1 MTDPLVPAECDL
13 RDFPYLPV
21 DVQRLLTSETWVLG
35 KGDERAAAM
44 ALWLQSW
51 HQVPAASLPENDRM
65 LGHLAQVA
73 NWKRVKPQALRGWVL
88 CTDGRLYHPVV
99 AEKALEAWVEKLV
112 NSFSGSIGNAS
123 RWGIEVDTA
132 STLGQILFALDC
144 LRKLAPQ
151 SKVFKKKAVAKI
163 VAGSPPESPPDNA
176 GGSPPDAEKHR
187 PPIAREEKRREG
199 INRETDAGGRDPDPP
214 AATPGTTAGEACKA
228 MRQAGLQDA
237 NPGHPELIALLAAG
251 MTVDELACAAS
262 DTARAGKGFVYA
274 LRTAASRRRDAA
286 NVGTLPAAAPMRAQ
300 PTGETAYQRTQ
311 RERMQRDFPSIAAK
325 APTASN
331 RTPTTVET
339 EATDVT
345 ARRLG

>member
-1 MTDPLVPAECDL
+1 MTEPLVPIECDL

-35 KGDERAAAM
+35 KGDERSAAM

-51 HQVPAASLPENDRM
+51 HQVPAASLPDNDRM

-132 STLGQILFALDC
+132 TTHGQILFALQC
-144 LRKLAPQ
+144 LRNLAPQ

-176 GGSPPDAEKHR
+176 GGSPPDDEKHR

-199 INRETDAGGRDPDPP
+199 INKATAPRTDARDLDLDPGKP
-214 AATPGTTAGEACKA
+214 SAGEACKA
-228 MRQAGLQDA
+228 MKRAGMADA
-237 NPGHPELIALLAAG
+237 NPGHPELLALLDAG
-251 MTVDELACAAS
+251 ITVDELASAAADTAAS
-262 DTARAGKGFVYA
+262 GKGFVYA
-274 LRTAASRRRDAA
+274 LRTAAGRRRDAA
-286 NVGTLPAAAPMRAQ
+286 KVGALPGAAPGRPPATE
-300 PTGETAYQRTQ
+300 PEWRREQ
-311 RERMQRDFPSIAAK
+311 RERVQQAAPY
-325 APTASN
+325 AA
-331 RTPTTVET
+331 
-339 EATDVT
+339 
-345 ARRLG
+345 ARRDTTQPQEVFDALPPATR

>member
-1 MTDPLVPAECDL
+1 MTSPLVPAECDL

-51 HQVPAASLPENDRM
+51 HQVPAASLPDNDRM

-112 NSFSGSIGNAS
+112 NSYSGALGNAK
-123 RWGIEVDTA
+123 RWGIDIDIDATRRQ
-132 STLGQILFALDC
+132 LLFALDC
-144 LRKLAPQ
+144 LRALAPQ
-151 SKVFKKKAVAKI
+151 SKVFKKQAVAKI
-163 VAGSPPESPPDNA
+163 VAGSPPESPPDNP
-176 GGSPPDAEKHR
+176 GGSPPDDEKHR

-199 INRETDAGGRDPDPP
+199 INTERDGASAPEPGPETPKS
-214 AATPGTTAGEACKA
+214 TAGEACKA

-237 NPGHPELIALLAAG
+237 NPGHPELLALLAAG
-251 MTVDELACAAS
+251 ITVDELASAAA
-262 DTARAGKGFVYA
+262 DAVKLGKGFVYA
-274 LRTAASRRRDAA
+274 MRMAATRRRDAA
-286 NVGTLPAAAPMRAQ
+286 NVGALPTAAPGRQQ
-300 PTGETAYQRTQ
+300 PTGETAYQRGM
-311 RERMQRDFPSIAAK
+311 REKVAAWAPALAARPPGSI
-325 APTASN
+325 PETI
-331 RTPTTVET
+331 ET
-339 EATDVT
+339 EVRDVT
-345 ARRLG
+345 PRRLG

>member
-1 MTDPLVPAECDL
+1 MTEPLVPVECDL

-51 HQVPAASLPENDRM
+51 HQVPAASLPDNDRM

-73 NWKRVKPQALRGWVL
+73 SWKRVKPQALRGWVL

-132 STLGQILFALDC
+132 TTHGQILFALQC
-144 LRKLAPQ
+144 LRNLAPQ

-163 VAGSPPESPPDNA
+163 VAGSPPESPPDNV
-176 GGSPPDAEKHR
+176 GGSPPDPEKHR

-199 INRETDAGGRDPDPP
+199 INK
-214 AATPGTTAGEACKA
+214 ATAPHAHMPEASLPNLTTAAGEACRA
-228 MRQAGLQDA
+228 MRKAGLQDA
-237 NPGHPELIALLAAG
+237 NPGHPELLALLEAG
-251 MTVDELACAAS
+251 ITVDELASASADAAS
-262 DTARAGKGFVYA
+262 AGKGFVYA
-274 LRTAASRRRDAA
+274 LRTAAGRRRDAA
-286 NVGTLPAAAPMRAQ
+286 KVGALPAAGPA
-300 PTGETAYQRTQ
+300 PTGETAYQRNQ
-311 RERMQRDFPSIAAK
+311 RERMAKAVPSIAAK
-325 APTASN
+325 PPGAQPITL
-331 RTPTTVET
+331 ET

>member
-1 MTDPLVPAECDL
+1 MTSPLVPVECDL

-51 HQVPAASLPENDRM
+51 HQVPAASLPDNDRM

-73 NWKRVKPQALRGWVL
+73 SWKRVKDQALRGWVL

-132 STLGQILFALDC
+132 TTHAQILFALDC
-144 LRKLAPQ
+144 LRNLAPQ

-163 VAGSPPESPPDNA
+163 VAGSPPDNA
-176 GGSPPDAEKHR
+176 GGSPPDVEKHR

-199 INRETDAGGRDPDPP
+199 INKATDPHADVPEASTPNP
-214 AATPGTTAGEACKA
+214 AASAGEACRA

-237 NPGHPELIALLAAG
+237 NPGHPELLAMLGAG
-251 MTVDELACAAS
+251 ITVEELASAAA
-262 DTARAGKGFVYA
+262 DTVAAGKGFVYA

-286 NVGTLPAAAPMRAQ
+286 KVGALPAQGLP
-300 PTGETAYQRTQ
+300 PETTYQRSM
-311 RERMQRDFPSIAAK
+311 REKVAEW
-325 APTASN
+325 APTLAKRPPGPPASSS
-331 RTPTTVET
+331 TTIEI
-339 EATDVT
+339 EARDVT
-345 ARRLG
+345 PRRLG